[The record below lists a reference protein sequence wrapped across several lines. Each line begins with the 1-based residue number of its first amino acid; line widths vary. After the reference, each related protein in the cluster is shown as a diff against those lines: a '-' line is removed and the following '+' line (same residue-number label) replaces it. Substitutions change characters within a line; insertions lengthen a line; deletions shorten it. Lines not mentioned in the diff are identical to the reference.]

1 MTKVRRDLIL
11 NIIFN
16 FILYKP
22 NFEIRIYIFLTLEKG
37 AIILFNRT
45 RLTTKNLEKSE
56 YITHTLH
63 KNPINKKKILHLDKT
78 Q

>member
-22 NFEIRIYIFLTLEKG
+22 NFEIRIYIFHTLEKG

-63 KNPINKKKILHLDKT
+63 KKPINNNKNISSFR
-78 Q
+78 

>member
-22 NFEIRIYIFLTLEKG
+22 NFEIRIYIFHTLEKG
-37 AIILFNRT
+37 AILFNRT

-63 KNPINKKKILHLDKT
+63 KKPFNKKKKILHLDKT

>member
-22 NFEIRIYIFLTLEKG
+22 NFEIRIYIFHTLEKG

-56 YITHTLH
+56 YITYTLH
-63 KNPINKKKILHLDKT
+63 KKPINNNKNISSFK
-78 Q
+78 